1 MEQSA
6 NQEWL
11 KNGFYIVADV
21 GHPLAKT
28 FIVDSRCFPYHS
40 MRLLSLKMPDALV
53 EGMDE
58 LVRRRLYPSRSAV
71 IRAAV
76 HDLLKKE
83 LWSNVEG

>member
-1 MEQSA
+1 
-6 NQEWL
+6 
-11 KNGFYIVADV
+11 VADV
-21 GHPLAKT
+21 GRPPRINLYRGIKL
-28 FIVDSRCFPYHS
+28 FSYPS
-40 MRLLSLKMPDALV
+40 MKLLSLKMPDALV